1 MPNNK
6 PKGRSKAYESK
17 DVLIQKML
25 EIIKNN
31 PDIIYFHE
39 IFNKL
44 PIVKRTYYKYVRES
58 DPEHKLILEAL
69 DDNKMNMK
77 AEIRKKLLN
86 INNPT
91 GLIALYKIIG
101 DKDDREALANNP
113 KPKQEEP
120 INANI
125 ELKFS

>member
-1 MPNNK
+1 MSDK
-6 PKGRSKAYESK
+6 KHKGRSKAYDSK
-17 DVLIQKML
+17 EVLIQTML
-25 EIIKNN
+25 DIINSN

-44 PIVKRTYYKYVRES
+44 PIVKRTYYKYLKES

-69 DDNKMNMK
+69 DDNKLNMK

>member
-1 MPNNK
+1 MSNQK
-6 PKGRSKAYESK
+6 HKGRSKAYDSK
-17 DVLIQKML
+17 EVLIQTML
-25 EIIKNN
+25 DIIKSN

-44 PIVKRTYYKYVRES
+44 PIVKRTYYKYLKES
-58 DPEHKLILEAL
+58 DPEHQLILEAL
-69 DDNKMNMK
+69 NDNKLNMK

>member
-1 MPNNK
+1 MSDK
-6 PKGRSKAYESK
+6 KHKGRSKAYDSK
-17 DVLIQKML
+17 EVLIQTML
-25 EIIKNN
+25 DIINSN

-44 PIVKRTYYKYVRES
+44 PIVKRTYYKYLKES
-58 DPEHKLILEAL
+58 DPEHQLILEAL
-69 DDNKMNMK
+69 NDNKMNMK

>member
-1 MPNNK
+1 MSDK
-6 PKGRSKAYESK
+6 KHKGRSKAYDSK
-17 DVLIQKML
+17 EVLIQTML
-25 EIIKNN
+25 DIIKRN

-44 PIVKRTYYKYVRES
+44 PIVKRTYYKYLKES
-58 DPEHKLILEAL
+58 DPEHQLILEAL
-69 DDNKMNMK
+69 NDNKMNMK

>member
-1 MPNNK
+1 MPNKK

-17 DVLIQKML
+17 DVLIQTML
-25 EIIKNN
+25 DIIKSN

-44 PIVKRTYYKYVRES
+44 PIVKRTYYKYVKES

>member
-1 MPNNK
+1 MSDK
-6 PKGRSKAYESK
+6 KHKGRSKAYDSK
-17 DVLIQKML
+17 EVLIQTML
-25 EIIKNN
+25 DIIKSN

-44 PIVKRTYYKYVRES
+44 PIVKRTYYKYVKES

>member
-1 MPNNK
+1 MSDK
-6 PKGRSKAYESK
+6 KHKGRSKAYDSK
-17 DVLIQKML
+17 EVLIQTML
-25 EIIKNN
+25 DIIKSN

-44 PIVKRTYYKYVRES
+44 PIVKRTYYKYLKES
-58 DPEHKLILEAL
+58 DPEHQLILEAL
-69 DDNKMNMK
+69 NDNKMNMK

>member
-17 DVLIQKML
+17 EVLIKKML

-44 PIVKRTYYKYVRES
+44 PIVKRTYYKYVKEC
-58 DPEHKLILEAL
+58 DPEHKLIIEAL
-69 DDNKMNMK
+69 EDNKLNMK

>member
-1 MPNNK
+1 MPNQK
-6 PKGRSKAYESK
+6 HKGRSKIYESK
-17 DVLIQKML
+17 EVLIQTML
-25 EIIKNN
+25 DIIKNN

-39 IFNKL
+39 IFNKMK
-44 PIVKRTYYKYVRES
+44 IVKRTYYTHVKEG
-58 DPEHKLILEAL
+58 DPEHERIMEAL
-69 DDNKMNMK
+69 NDNKLNMK

>member
-1 MPNNK
+1 MTNNK
-6 PKGRSKAYESK
+6 TKGRNKVYESK
-17 DVLIQKML
+17 EVLIETML
-25 EIIKNN
+25 DIIKDN

-39 IFNKL
+39 IFNKM
-44 PIVKRTYYKYVRES
+44 PIVKRTYYLYVKES
-58 DPEHKLILEAL
+58 DPEHKLITEAL
-69 DDNKMNMK
+69 NDNKLNMK

-101 DKDDREALANNP
+101 DKDDREALSNNP